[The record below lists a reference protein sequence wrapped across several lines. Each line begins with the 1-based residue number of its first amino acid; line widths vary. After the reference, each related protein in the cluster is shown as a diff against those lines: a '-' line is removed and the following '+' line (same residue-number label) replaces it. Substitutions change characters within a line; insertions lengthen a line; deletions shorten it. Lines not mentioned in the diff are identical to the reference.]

1 LAGASCWACEIGAVT
16 ALGLQ
21 LPGPAQAS
29 LAPSVP
35 AEIAGEAL
43 APAITNAGGE
53 WSSAGTLT
61 TSTIPKEAGAEFAVN
76 TPRGEV
82 RLTPLGTSPHAGAPL
97 VVHGAAVLFGEPW
110 PASDAVVRPEPLG
123 ASALVDVHSAR
134 APRSFSW
141 EVGLGPGE
149 WLQQLPD
156 GNVAAEAR
164 RPAWSW
170 QSFPPPATLERPT
183 APYGTAAVP
192 TTAGLGVADAR
203 GDYEA
208 GVAALAYAEAQS
220 DARMLLVVH
229 AEVLAGVGEQP
240 MSAALGASGR
250 TLTLSVDPGSLRRLS
265 PNAFPITVALHVWA
279 PSDIV
284 SAEQREPEYGLADDR
299 PSVLAGAAVGGRG
312 LVQSLA
318 DGPLHLHVA
327 RLIVPYDVALTGG
340 PELARLHE
348 WLRVVGET
356 VNSGVEHLEP
366 YVTLWSLACLEGP
379 PKPCTPPPLAR
390 YRQAVRALFEEYGA
404 HGASPE
410 AMQVGVWGAWN
421 EPDLR
426 GAGEFPPE
434 AAAGLWQ
441 AATEVARDVRC
452 DCELVAGELSG
463 LNPEYDAAYKRVMV
477 AHHLRPAVWG
487 LHDYE
492 DLVHVPDHASR
503 SATPERNPVLSRFIE
518 LTETGLG
525 KPRVWLSEQGV
536 ELKNNSGFTRLF
548 GNDPLQHLAAEDF
561 LRLGEESG
569 RVALVD
575 YYMSAAPEA
584 IAGHPNPERE
594 AALVFDSALVGE
606 LGQPRAAYCVLAY
619 ESHRCGSQPP
629 GQPQSLAE
637 SK

>member
-1 LAGASCWACEIGAVT
+1 LAALVPAQVAGAAIA
-16 ALGLQ
+16 
-21 LPGPAQAS
+21 PG
-29 LAPSVP
+29 
-35 AEIAGEAL
+35 IA
-43 APAITNAGGE
+43 NAGRE

-61 TSTIPKEAGAEFAVN
+61 TSTIARRAGAEFAVN

-82 RLTPLGTSPHAGAPL
+82 RLTPLGTRPDAAAPL
-97 VVHGAAVLFGEPW
+97 VVHRAAALFRETW

-123 ASALVDVHSAR
+123 AGALVDVHSGL

-141 EVGLGPGE
+141 EVGLGPRE

-170 QSFPPPATLERPT
+170 QSFPPPATLEGPL
-183 APYGTAAVP
+183 APYTAAS
-192 TTAGLGVADAR
+192 VATSAAIGIGDAR
-203 GDYEA
+203 SDYEA
-208 GVAALAYAEAQS
+208 GAAALGYAEAQS
-220 DARMLLVVH
+220 AARTLLVVH
-229 AEVLAGVGEQP
+229 AEVLAGAGEEP
-240 MSAALGASGR
+240 ISATLGASGR
-250 TLTLSVDPGSLRRLS
+250 TLTLSVDPGSLQGPPAS
-265 PNAFPITVALHVWA
+265 AFPITVVLHVWA
-279 PSDIV
+279 PSDAV

-299 PSVLAGAAVGGRG
+299 PSVLASAAVGGRG

-318 DGPLHLHVA
+318 DGPLHLRVA

-340 PELARLHE
+340 PELARLRE

-356 VNSGVEHLEP
+356 VNSGGEHLEP

-379 PKPCTPPPLAR
+379 PKPCTPPPQAR
-390 YRQAVRALFEEYGA
+390 YGQAVRALLDEFGA

-410 AMQVGVWGAWN
+410 AMRVGVWGAWN
-421 EPDLR
+421 EPDLH
-426 GAGEFPPE
+426 GAEEFPPE
-434 AAAGLWQ
+434 AAAQLWQ
-441 AATEVARDVRC
+441 AATEVAREAGC
-452 DCELVAGELSG
+452 QCEFVAGELSG
-463 LNPEYDAAYKRVMV
+463 LGPDYDAAYKRVMV

-492 DLVHVPDHASR
+492 DLVHVGDRPPR
-503 SATPERNPVLSRFIE
+503 SDAPEVNPVLSRFIE

-548 GNDPLQHLAAEDF
+548 GNDSLQHLAAEDF
-561 LRLGEESG
+561 LRLGEGSG

-584 IAGHPNPERE
+584 IAGHPRPELE
-594 AALVFDSALVGE
+594 GALVFDSALVGE
-606 LGQPRAAYCVLAY
+606 LGQPRPAYCVLAY
-619 ESHRCGSQPP
+619 ESHQCGSEPR
-629 GQPQSLAE
+629 GQPRSLAE
-637 SK
+637 SRR